1 MGHAVAWFTGLSGS
15 GKSTI
20 SEQTALILRNQ
31 GQSVQVLDGDAV
43 RKTHQPPLGF
53 SPEDIRENNR
63 LMVKLCQESISE
75 YDVILVPIISP
86 FRGSRHHA
94 RRMLGQAFVEV
105 YIKASL
111 DEVMRRDPKG
121 LYRQVRE
128 GSLSGFVGIDSQ
140 VPYEPPENPE
150 LILDTEMLSVNECA
164 STLAGLLSK
173 KAAVAW

>member
-1 MGHAVAWFTGLSGS
+1 MGQAVAWFTGLSGS

-20 SEQTALILRNQ
+20 SDATARILRSQ
-31 GQSVQVLDGDAV
+31 GHSVRILDGDAV

-53 SPEDIRENNR
+53 SPDDIRENNR
-63 LMVKLCQESISE
+63 LVVKLCQESISE

-86 FRGSRHHA
+86 FRNSREHA
-94 RRMLGQAFVEV
+94 RQLLGQAFVEV
-105 YIKASL
+105 YIKANL

-121 LYRQVRE
+121 LYRKVRE
-128 GSLSGFVGIDSQ
+128 GSLSGFIGIDSQ

-150 LILDTEMLSVNECA
+150 LILDTEMLGVDECA

-173 KAAVAW
+173 KAVVAW